1 MTKKKT
7 PSNPKINKSRKQ
19 FKNYDMKKLLILAT
33 FLLTFG
39 LANAQK
45 VYSEDVASRADIKVY
60 VETVESRADLIVY
73 KESVA
78 SRATGNEGVW
88 YFESVKSRA
97 DKSIYFESVASRA
110 DLKICFTDVKSRAG
124 WKNSAKKSLMY

>member
-1 MTKKKT
+1 
-7 PSNPKINKSRKQ
+7 
-19 FKNYDMKKLLILAT
+19 MKKSIMAFSLFLISNY
-33 FLLTFG
+33 G
-39 LANAQK
+39 ISQK
-45 VYSEDVASRADIKVY
+45 VYTESVASRADIKVY

-88 YFESVKSRA
+88 YFEEVKFRA
-97 DKSIYFESVASRA
+97 DKSIYFEEVASRA

-124 WKNSAKKSLMY
+124 WKNSSKKSLMY